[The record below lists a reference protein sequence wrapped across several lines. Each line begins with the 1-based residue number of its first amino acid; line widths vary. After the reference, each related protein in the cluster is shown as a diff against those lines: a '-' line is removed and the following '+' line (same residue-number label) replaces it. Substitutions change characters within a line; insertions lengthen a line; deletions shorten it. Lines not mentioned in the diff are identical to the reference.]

1 MKPKFDEIKI
11 HKKVKISLLKDSAS
25 YAELGYTISG
35 EVLSAH
41 ELNKKENPGFFDL
54 YNFQLHLGHHNK
66 VKVIMLKNDAG
77 EEYLLSYD
85 DIKELRYV

>member
-1 MKPKFDEIKI
+1 MKPKFDQIKI
-11 HKKVKISLLKDSAS
+11 HKKVKIFLTENSAS
-25 YAELGYTISG
+25 YAELGYIISG

-54 YNFQLHLGHHNK
+54 YNFQLHLSHHNK
-66 VKVIMLKNDAG
+66 VKVIMLKTEVG
-77 EEYLLSYD
+77 EEYLLSYE